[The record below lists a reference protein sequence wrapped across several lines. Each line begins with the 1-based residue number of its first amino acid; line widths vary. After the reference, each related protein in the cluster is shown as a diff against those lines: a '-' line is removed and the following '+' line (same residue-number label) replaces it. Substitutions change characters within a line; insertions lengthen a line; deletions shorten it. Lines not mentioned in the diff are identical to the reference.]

1 MNIALKVLRFLRR
14 YDIPQLLIGVKILLA
29 LLLIGCLFN
38 VSRDYL
44 RIVRYVVFVMSVWV
58 AYVEFSKG
66 GFVAGAASVITAIM
80 LNPVIPFFLPQ
91 YQWKLFYAALAVALI
106 VWSTYELYVVATT
119 KKVTGRYDD

>member
-14 YDIPQLLIGVKILLA
+14 YDIPQILIGVKILLA

-44 RIVRYVVFVMSVWV
+44 RIVRYLVFVMSIWV

-66 GFVAGAASVITAIM
+66 GFVAGAASGITAIV

-91 YQWKLFYAALAVALI
+91 YQWKVFYALLAVALI
-106 VWSTYELYVVATT
+106 LWSVFELYVAVTT
-119 KKVTGRYDD
+119 KKVTSRYED